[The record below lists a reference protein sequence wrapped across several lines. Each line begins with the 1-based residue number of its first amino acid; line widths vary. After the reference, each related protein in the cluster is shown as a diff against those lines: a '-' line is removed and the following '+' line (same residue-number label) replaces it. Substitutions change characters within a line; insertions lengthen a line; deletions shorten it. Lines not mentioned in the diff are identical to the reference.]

1 VTEKQRDFD
10 VEAVI
15 ADHRRVMVEW
25 FGWSITALTDPAPR
39 IIFAWLPWAL
49 AMRFAY
55 VERDNWPELAW
66 LAKLRSGDPV
76 IEVHR
81 GRG

>member
-39 IIFAWLPWAL
+39 VVFRMVATGL
-49 AMRFAY
+49 
-55 VERDNWPELAW
+55 
-66 LAKLRSGDPV
+66 S
-76 IEVHR
+76 
-81 GRG
+81 